1 MWILTPALR
10 RHTKSN
16 MASQTAYSEGGSRN
30 RRLIIILSSAPSLQ
44 IRHVKLARNRSGR
57 VPRYTGAQTGML
69 YIDGGNDDSEG
80 DSEADI
86 ERLIDSF
93 GPRSVG
99 GYAIFSLPRYLVLH
113 SSMRS
118 ATS

>member
-1 MWILTPALR
+1 MWILTPARR

-16 MASQTAYSEGGSRN
+16 MASQTTYSEGGSRN

-57 VPRYTGAQTGML
+57 VPRNTGAQTGML
-69 YIDGGNDDSEG
+69 YIDGGNDNEG

-93 GPRSVG
+93 GQRSVG